1 MIKRLSDIKSPHTT
15 VKVTG
20 RGLFCAFNIDES
32 HPSGKVT
39 AARLTS
45 LMRKRGVLA
54 HSVEN
59 RVRIAPPLVIEE
71 KDLWDA
77 VDIVEKSLN
86 DLVEAPEDLFL
97 D

>member
-86 DLVEAPEDLFL
+86 DLVEAPEDLVL